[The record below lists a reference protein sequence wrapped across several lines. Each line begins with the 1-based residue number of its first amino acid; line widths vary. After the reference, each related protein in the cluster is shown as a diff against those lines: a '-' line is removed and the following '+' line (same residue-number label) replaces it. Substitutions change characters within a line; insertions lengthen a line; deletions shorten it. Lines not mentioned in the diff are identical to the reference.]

1 MTPKHIAIICDGNRR
16 WAKTKGLPEFAGHRQ
31 AVEIT
36 MEQLIDHCLE
46 LKIPHLTFWVFSTE
60 NWRRGKAWVD
70 KYFKLLRRLF
80 SAHLNRLN
88 QKNVR
93 LNLIGNLDELPKDIQ
108 QMFLDWR
115 EKLKNNDKLTL
126 TIAINYG
133 GRDELVRAV
142 NSFLQGVSLQAC
154 KETPYCI
161 SETDIIQNLDTRGL
175 PDPDLLIRTGQNNTR
190 LSGFMLWQIAY
201 TQLYF
206 CNTLFPDFDGKEL
219 DKAIAWWQ
227 TQTQNLGA

>member
-16 WAKTKGLPEFAGHRQ
+16 WARARGLPEFAGHQQ

-36 MEQLIDHCLE
+36 METLIDRCLE

-60 NWRRGKAWVD
+60 NWRRGKTWVE

-80 SAHLNRLN
+80 AKNLAKLN
-88 QKNVR
+88 QKNVK
-93 LNLIGNLDELPKDIQ
+93 LNLIGDISKLPLDIQ
-108 QMFLDWR
+108 NLFNEWL
-115 EKLKNNDKLTL
+115 EKTRNNQKLTL

-133 GRDELVRAV
+133 GRDEIVRAV
-142 NSFLQGVSLQAC
+142 AKGGINF
-154 KETPYCI
+154 P
-161 SETDIIQNLDTRGL
+161 DHLDTAGL

-201 TQLYF
+201 AQLYF
-206 CNTLFPDFDGKEL
+206 CDTLFPDFDAKEL

-227 TQTQNLGA
+227 KQTQNLGK